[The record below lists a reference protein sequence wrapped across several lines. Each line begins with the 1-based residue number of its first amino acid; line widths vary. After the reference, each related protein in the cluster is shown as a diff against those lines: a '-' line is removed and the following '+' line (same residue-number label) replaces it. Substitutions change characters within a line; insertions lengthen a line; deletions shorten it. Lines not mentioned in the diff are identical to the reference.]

1 MKKLSTAI
9 LLGLFASSPVL
20 AHPGE
25 AHPPAPKTDATMQ
38 TMDHSKMDMQGM
50 DHSKMGNMQGMD
62 MSKMDMKGP
71 FAKSEMDM
79 HMKMMS
85 AKGTDAAETYNR
97 KMIEHHRGALAMSQV
112 ALAQTRDPRTRATAQ
127 KIIAMQTKE
136 IADLQDWLRSNN
148 KRPQ

>member
-1 MKKLSTAI
+1 MIKSMKIVAI
-9 LLGLFASSPVL
+9 VALIATPAL
-20 AHPGE
+20 A
-25 AHPPAPKTDATMQ
+25 Q
-38 TMDHSKMDMQGM
+38 QSMQGM
-50 DHSKMGNMQGMD
+50 DHSKMQGMNHDKMDNMQGMD

-71 FAKSEMDM
+71 FSKAEMDM

-112 ALAQTRDPRTRATAQ
+112 ALAQTREPRTRATAQ
-127 KIIAMQTKE
+127 KVIAMQTKE
-136 IADLQDWLRSNN
+136 IADLQAWLRSNN

>member
-1 MKKLSTAI
+1 MKTLVKMFAVAAI
-9 LLGLFASSPVL
+9 VGTPVL
-20 AHPGE
+20 AQQS
-25 AHPPAPKTDATMQ
+25 MQ
-38 TMDHSKMDMQGM
+38 GMDHSKMQGM

-71 FAKSEMDM
+71 FAKAEMDM

-85 AKGTDAAETYNR
+85 ANGTDVAETYNR

-127 KIIAMQTKE
+127 KVIAMQTKE
-136 IADLQDWLRSNN
+136 IADLQAWLRSNN